1 MQKYLTIF
9 LALISINSFA
19 GVYDDI
25 GKEIDDIDVQVQRIE
40 DRNEA
45 DFQRQQDVRRQED
58 AIEDQN
64 RRIEEMQEQH
74 RLDDARRDTRNR
86 VLYGR

>member
-1 MQKYLTIF
+1 MYKYLTMF
-9 LALISINSFA
+9 LAFISISSFA

-25 GKEIDDIDVQVQRIE
+25 EKEIDDIDTQMQRIE

-45 DFQRQQDVRRQED
+45 DFQRQQDVQRQED